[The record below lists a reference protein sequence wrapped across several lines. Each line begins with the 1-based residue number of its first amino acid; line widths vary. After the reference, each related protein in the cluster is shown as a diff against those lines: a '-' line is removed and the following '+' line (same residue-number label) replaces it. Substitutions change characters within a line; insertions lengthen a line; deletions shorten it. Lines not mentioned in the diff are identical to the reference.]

1 MLKCISHSLEYFVMT
16 LTVVV
21 SWELGS
27 PTRPTSLTRRLLKGV
42 VISIDCGSFHFHI
55 CYCQSSTSG
64 CGFWKAIKFLYWV
77 AVLAVTSTEGFPTS
91 IFNRHTGAACG
102 KNLGEKKFNF
112 KMYSA
117 PPAANSMLG
126 NAQFNST
133 PFCPE
138 LFPAS
143 FVPSIPQ
150 RWTIAKGL
158 QEWFNWGNGVVTLK
172 LFGCFVRSFG
182 RPISFLFHF
191 FSLYCNPISICAAII
206 ISWFIPYFIFDL
218 STGTLFSSRC
228 FLQHVCR
235 SWQIM
240 AYFPLS
246 LATAEQTSST
256 IVIVISIIVN
266 IIISV
271 IGPIFYSMS

>member
-1 MLKCISHSLEYFVMT
+1 
-16 LTVVV
+16 
-21 SWELGS
+21 
-27 PTRPTSLTRRLLKGV
+27 
-42 VISIDCGSFHFHI
+42 
-55 CYCQSSTSG
+55 
-64 CGFWKAIKFLYWV
+64 
-77 AVLAVTSTEGFPTS
+77 
-91 IFNRHTGAACG
+91 
-102 KNLGEKKFNF
+102 
-112 KMYSA
+112 
-117 PPAANSMLG
+117 MLG

-182 RPISFLFHF
+182 RPSSFLFHF
-191 FSLYCNPISICAAII
+191 FSLYCNPISVCAAII
-206 ISWFIPYFIFDL
+206 ISWLIPYFIFDL

-256 IVIVISIIVN
+256 IVIVISIVVN
-266 IIISV
+266 IIINTRPKPAYGRQGLAGSWCQDTDEV
-271 IGPIFYSMS
+271 SPFLVFLMSHFTPAALSSD